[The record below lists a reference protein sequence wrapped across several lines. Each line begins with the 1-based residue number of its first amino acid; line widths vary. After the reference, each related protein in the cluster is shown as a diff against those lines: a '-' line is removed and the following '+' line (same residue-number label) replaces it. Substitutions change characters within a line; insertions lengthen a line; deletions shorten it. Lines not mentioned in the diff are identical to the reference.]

1 LQSWGAILK
10 KRVGAE
16 KKKEREIEIEIDK
29 QAAVAWRRRRPTVQ

>member
-16 KKKEREIEIEIDK
+16 KKKEREIEIDK